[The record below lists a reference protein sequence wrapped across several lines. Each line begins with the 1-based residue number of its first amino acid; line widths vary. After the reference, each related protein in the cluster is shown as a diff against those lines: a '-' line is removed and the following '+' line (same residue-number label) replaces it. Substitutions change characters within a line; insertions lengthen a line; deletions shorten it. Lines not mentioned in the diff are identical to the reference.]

1 MKITIE
7 FEEEYAPDV
16 GAMLVKHKDIP
27 MSLEIQGNTDEV
39 FDLADFLESHD
50 IYPEVL
56 QENFELDQLPF

>member
-16 GAMLVKHKDIP
+16 GAMLVKYKEIP
-27 MSLEIQGNTDEV
+27 MSVEISGKSDEI